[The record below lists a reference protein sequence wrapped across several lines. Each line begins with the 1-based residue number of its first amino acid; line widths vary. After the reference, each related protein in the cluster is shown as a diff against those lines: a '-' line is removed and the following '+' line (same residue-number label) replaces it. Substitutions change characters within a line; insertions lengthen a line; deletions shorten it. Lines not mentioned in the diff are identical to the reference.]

1 MDRPAQSPVVNPIE
15 HFWNQIK
22 TMVQE
27 QNPASVKELWT
38 DINSAWEG
46 FQSDKL
52 NNLIVTMFRRCAA
65 LIMTRGGPTKYLK
78 LWLLYLFCGFGIMIG

>member
-1 MDRPAQSPVVNPIE
+1 MVNGKQITVMDWPAQSPDVNPIE

-52 NNLIVTMFRRCAA
+52 NNLIFSMSRRCAA
-65 LIMTRGGPTKYLK
+65 LIMTRGGPTKY
-78 LWLLYLFCGFGIMIG
+78 